1 MIAAILT
8 LPLLVSLLALG
19 ILIPWLGLRVEAVLR
34 VERELTRTL
43 EVQRR
48 LIDEQRATIE
58 GYREL
63 VAADANFAV
72 APSAPSPRRWTQLAL
87 CARTSRFLLDSV
99 SAQQPVLSTR

>member
-1 MIAAILT
+1 MIAEILAMPT
-8 LPLLVSLLALG
+8 LLLIITLG
-19 ILIPWLGLRVEAVLR
+19 VVVPWLALRVESVLR

-43 EVQRR
+43 EAQRR

-63 VAADANFAV
+63 VAADANFAL
-72 APSAPSPRRWTQLAL
+72 APAAPSPRRWTQLAL